1 MPGKQFCAN
10 PKCKKELIQY
20 RMVLMMGPR
29 GYRRY
34 AVCMGCAGKVD
45 ASSARAKI
53 ARSAQREGQ
62 KAGA

>member
-1 MPGKQFCAN
+1 
-10 PKCKKELIQY
+10 
-20 RMVLMMGPR
+20 LMMGLR